1 MSQNSDLVL
10 FFVAIN
16 HFYTVNLQKTVAMYF
31 LSREL
36 YFPPPASASSEGI
49 VAIGGDL
56 SPERLILAY
65 RSGIFPWFEDD
76 EPILWWSPPERMVLF
91 PDELKISKSMRN
103 IINRQMFRVT
113 FNTTFRE
120 VISNCR
126 NIKRD
131 GQPGTWI
138 TPDMVE
144 AYCRLNELGFAKS
157 VEVWQDDELVGGLYG
172 IDLGHI
178 FCGESMFSKA
188 SNASKIAFIALT
200 KQLQLANYRLLDCQ
214 VYNEHLESLGAR
226 EIDREDFLE
235 ILKY

>member
-1 MSQNSDLVL
+1 
-10 FFVAIN
+10 
-16 HFYTVNLQKTVAMYF
+16 MYF

-36 YFPPPASASSEGI
+36 YFPPPASASAEGI

-113 FNTTFRE
+113 FNTAFKE